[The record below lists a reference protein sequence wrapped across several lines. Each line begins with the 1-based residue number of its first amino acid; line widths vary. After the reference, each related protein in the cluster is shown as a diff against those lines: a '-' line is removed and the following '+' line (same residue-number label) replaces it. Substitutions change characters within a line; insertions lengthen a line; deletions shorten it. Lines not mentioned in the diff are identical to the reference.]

1 MREVHFHK
9 LHITDIY
16 ETYHKENRKA
26 RIICMSD
33 REISRYDR
41 NSYITIHYENIRTCS
56 SSQFKTCKRS
66 KCSTFGEPYDYTSV
80 MHYPMFACNNKTKD
94 PTITA
99 KNPIFNDALGSS
111 DMATLGDA
119 RRVQLLYKC
128 PGDYNV
134 IIKTSDIKGVLI
146 L

>member
-1 MREVHFHK
+1 MQ
-9 LHITDIY
+9 
-16 ETYHKENRKA
+16 
-26 RIICMSD
+26 
-33 REISRYDR
+33 
-41 NSYITIHYENIRTCS
+41 ITIHYDNIRCCGKSKNFKTCSQKRKTCS
-56 SSQFKTCKRS
+56 S
-66 KCSTFGEPYDYTSV
+66 FGEPYDYTSI
-80 MHYPMFACNNKTKD
+80 MHYSKWAFKKNDTKKPK

-111 DMATLGDA
+111 DMATLGAA